1 MAGNLAFLQKTL
13 MVVAGVTL
21 ILSATQDWLD
31 PGRRTVPSVNIK
43 SAVTTFLGA
52 FLLYFWFSVMK
63 NQ

>member
-1 MAGNLAFLQKTL
+1 MGGNLAFLQKTL

-43 SAVTTFLGA
+43 SALTTFLGA